1 MLTKSKFVQSL
12 SCLNKLHFSL
22 QGHKSSKE
30 ENKFLEELASG
41 GFQVEALARTAF
53 QNGRFV
59 GKFHADDI
67 EVTIGKR
74 KPGEILEL
82 FEPTFVYSGCS
93 SKVDILIVNDQG
105 IHIKEVKAKSFD
117 PTASEWLGKK
127 NPTSLNSKYA
137 EVLMDLAFQTDV
149 ISRLYPDVNVTS
161 SFIMADKLK
170 VASRDGMNQLF
181 ETDGGRILT
190 QVSEE
195 LAWGLLTD
203 FDVTDIVRRILAEE
217 LTYQKETFSFYLSNA
232 KEVTKD
238 IFPNFPP
245 RQTACKNC
253 EFRSSRSDSPHLICF
268 HEFFDINS
276 YNSESTIL
284 DIGNNRNTSHF
295 DSGKLLLEDID
306 ENPYEEPIKGKLL
319 TRTNRQWLQFEMA
332 TNKQAS
338 SVYFDHEMFRRIS
351 GEWDWPLNLIDFE
364 TSAVAIPFYKGQHP
378 YENVAFQ
385 FSHHIL
391 HEGGSIEHA
400 GQFLNTTPGEFP
412 NFLFARE
419 LIKSLSRNAGT
430 VFRFATHENT
440 IITHVIKQLQ
450 ASNLEDKVDLING
463 LLPLVNGNKLEYES
477 SLTGTRDMVD
487 LLKVAESCYYSESLG
502 GSYSMKKLLP
512 AVFQSEF
519 IKAKYQNEI
528 GDINVSSLNFPKNW
542 KWYQEGQDPYKL
554 LPTYEVED
562 LRLDS
567 NTEINNGGLA
577 LAMYGKLQF
586 TDVNEKAREEIRTG
600 LLRYC
605 ELDTLAMAMVI
616 EYFKSIK

>member
-1 MLTKSKFVQSL
+1 M
-12 SCLNKLHFSL
+12 
-22 QGHKSSKE
+22 KE

-53 QNGRFV
+53 QNGQFV
-59 GKFHADDI
+59 GNLHADNI
-67 EVTIGKR
+67 AEIIRQRKSGEV
-74 KPGEILEL
+74 LEL
-82 FEPTFVYSGCS
+82 FEPAFVSSGCS
-93 SKVDILIVNDQG
+93 SKVDIFIVNDQG

-117 PTASEWLGKK
+117 PTVSEWLGKK
-127 NPTSLNSKYA
+127 NPTALNSKYA
-137 EVLMDLAFQTDV
+137 EVLMDLAFQTDI
-149 ISRLYPDVNVTS
+149 ISRLYPSVNVTS

-170 VASRDGMNQLF
+170 VATRDGMNQMF

-195 LAWGLLTD
+195 LAWDLLTD
-203 FDVTDIVRRILAEE
+203 FDVSDIVRRILAEE
-217 LTYQKETFSFYLSNA
+217 LTYQKETFSFYLSHA

-253 EFRSSRSDSPHLICF
+253 EFRSSGTDSPHLICF

-276 YNSESTIL
+276 YDGEPTIL

-295 DSGKLLLEDID
+295 DRGKLLLEDID

-319 TRTNRQWLQFEMA
+319 SRKNRQWLQFDMA
-332 TNKQAS
+332 TNRQAS
-338 SVYFDHEMFRRIS
+338 PVYFDQEMFRRIS
-351 GEWDWPLNLIDFE
+351 GEWEWPLNLIDFE

-378 YENVAFQ
+378 YDNVAFQ

-391 HEGGSIEHA
+391 YKDGSIEHA

-412 NFLFARE
+412 NFQFARE
-419 LIKSLSRNAGT
+419 LIESLSRNSGT

-440 IITHVIKQLQ
+440 IITHIIGQLQ
-450 ASNLEDKVDLING
+450 DSDIEDKVDLING
-463 LLPLVNGNKLEYES
+463 LLPIVNGNKLEYES

-519 IKAKYQNEI
+519 IKEKYQNRI
-528 GDINVSSLNFPKNW
+528 GDINVSSFNFPKNW
-542 KWYQEGQDPYKL
+542 KWYKDGQDPYKL

-586 TDVNEKAREEIRTG
+586 TDLNKKAREKIRTG

-616 EYFKSIK
+616 EYFKNL

>member
-12 SCLNKLHFSL
+12 SCLNKLHFNL
-22 QGHKSSKE
+22 QGHNSSKE
-30 ENKFLEELASG
+30 ENKFLEVLASG
-41 GFQVEALARTAF
+41 GFQVESLARTAF
-53 QNGRFV
+53 QNGQFV
-59 GKFHADDI
+59 GDFSADDI
-67 EVTIGKR
+67 KGIIDKR

-82 FEPTFVYSGCS
+82 FEPTFVFSGCS
-93 SKVDILIVNDQG
+93 SKVDVLIVNDQG

-117 PTASEWLGKK
+117 PSASEWLGKK

-137 EVLMDLAFQTDV
+137 EVLMDLAFQTDI
-149 ISRLYPDVNVTS
+149 ISRLYPDLKVTS
-161 SFIMADKLK
+161 SFIMADKSK
-170 VASRDGMNQLF
+170 VASRNGMNQLF

-190 QVSEE
+190 QVSEQ
-195 LAWGLLTD
+195 LAWDLLTD
-203 FDVTDIVRRILAEE
+203 FDVSDIIRGILGEE
-217 LTYQKETFSFYLSNA
+217 LIYQKETFSFYLSNA
-232 KEVTKD
+232 KQVTKD

-253 EFRSSRSDSPHLICF
+253 EFRSSGTDSPHLICF

-276 YNSESTIL
+276 YDGEPTIL

-295 DSGKLLLEDID
+295 DSGQLLLEDINV
-306 ENPYEEPIKGKLL
+306 NPYEEPIKGKLL
-319 TRTNRQWLQFEMA
+319 TRTNRQWLQFDMA
-332 TNKQAS
+332 TNRQAS
-338 SVYFDHEMFRRIS
+338 PVYFDQEMFRRIS
-351 GEWDWPLNLIDFE
+351 GEWEWPLNLIDFE

-378 YENVAFQ
+378 YDNVAFQ

-391 HEGGSIEHA
+391 YKDGSIEHA

-412 NFLFARE
+412 NFQFARE
-419 LIKSLSRNAGT
+419 LIESLSRNSGT

-440 IITHVIKQLQ
+440 IITHIIGQLQ
-450 ASNLEDKVDLING
+450 ASDIEDKVDLING
-463 LLPLVNGNKLEYES
+463 LLPFVNGNKLEYES

-512 AVFQSEF
+512 AVFQSEY
-519 IKAKYQNEI
+519 IKEKYQNEI

-542 KWYQEGQDPYKL
+542 EWYQNGQDPYKL

-586 TDVNEKAREEIRTG
+586 TDVNERAREDIRIG

-616 EYFKSIK
+616 EYFQSIR

>member
-12 SCLNKLHFSL
+12 SCLNRLHFSL
-22 QGHKSSKE
+22 KGHKSSKE

-41 GFQVEALARTAF
+41 GFQVEGLARTAF
-53 QNGRFV
+53 QNGQFV
-59 GKFHADDI
+59 GDVHADDI
-67 EVTIGKR
+67 KDIISNR
-74 KPGEILEL
+74 KPGEVLEL
-82 FEPTFVYSGCS
+82 FEPTFVFSGRS
-93 SKVDILIVNDQG
+93 AKVDILVIDDQG

-117 PTASEWLGKK
+117 PTASAWLAKRDTK
-127 NPTSLNSKYA
+127 SLNSKYA
-137 EVLMDLAFQTDV
+137 EILMDLSFQSDIV
-149 ISRLYPDVNVTS
+149 SRLYPDVNVTS
-161 SFIMADKLK
+161 SFIMADKSK

-181 ETDGGRILT
+181 ETNGGRILT
-190 QVSEE
+190 QVTDE
-195 LAWGLLTD
+195 LAWDLLTD
-203 FDVTDIVRRILAEE
+203 FDVTDIVTRILAEE
-217 LTYQKETFSFYLSNA
+217 LTFQKEAFSFYLSNA
-232 KEVTKD
+232 MEVKED

-253 EFRSSRSDSPHLICF
+253 EFRSSETASPHLICF
-268 HEFFDINS
+268 HELFDLNN
-276 YNSESTIL
+276 YDGESTIL

-306 ENPYEEPIKGKLL
+306 ENPFEEPIKGKLL

-332 TNKQAS
+332 TNKQTS
-338 SVYFDHEMFRRIS
+338 SVYFDREMFRRIS
-351 GEWDWPLNLIDFE
+351 EEWEWPLNLIDFE
-364 TSAVAIPFYKGQHP
+364 TSAVAIPFYKGQRP

-391 HEGGSIEHA
+391 DEDGSIEHVS
-400 GQFLNTTPGEFP
+400 QFLNTTPGEFP
-412 NFLFARE
+412 NFQFARE
-419 LIKSLSRNAGT
+419 LIKSLSINSGT

-440 IITHVIKQLQ
+440 IITHIIKQIQ
-450 ASNLEDKVDLING
+450 ASNLEDKVELING
-463 LLPLVNGNKLEYES
+463 LLPFVNGNKLEYES
-477 SLTGTRDMVD
+477 SLTATRDMVD

-519 IKAKYQNEI
+519 IKGKYQNKI

-605 ELDTLAMAMVI
+605 ELDTLAMAMVL

>member
-1 MLTKSKFVQSL
+1 M
-12 SCLNKLHFSL
+12 
-22 QGHKSSKE
+22 
-30 ENKFLEELASG
+30 EELASG
-41 GFQVEALARTAF
+41 GFQVEALARTAYR
-53 QNGRFV
+53 NGQFI
-59 GKFHADDI
+59 GNLHADDI
-67 EVTIGKR
+67 TVIIRKR
-74 KPGEILEL
+74 KPGEVLEL
-82 FEPTFVYSGCS
+82 FEPTFVSSGCS

-117 PTASEWLGKK
+117 PTASDWLGKK

-137 EVLMDLAFQTDV
+137 EVLMDLAFQTDI

-203 FDVTDIVRRILAEE
+203 FDVTDIVRRVLADE

-245 RQTACKNC
+245 KQTACKNC
-253 EFRSSRSDSPHLICF
+253 EFRSSGIDSMHLICF

-276 YNSESTIL
+276 FDGKPTIL

-306 ENPYEEPIKGKLL
+306 ENPYEEPINGKLL
-319 TRTNRQWLQFEMA
+319 TLTNRQWLQFEMA

-338 SVYFDHEMFRRIS
+338 SVYFDREMFRRIS
-351 GEWDWPLNLIDFE
+351 GEWEWPLNLIDFE
-364 TSAVAIPFYKGQHP
+364 TSAVAIPFYKGQRP
-378 YENVAFQ
+378 YENIAFQ

-391 HEGGSIEHA
+391 HEDGRIEHA
-400 GQFLNTTPGEFP
+400 DQFLNTTPGEFP
-412 NFLFARE
+412 NFQFARE
-419 LIKSLSRNAGT
+419 LIKSLSRNKGS

-440 IITHVIKQLQ
+440 IITHIIKQLR
-450 ASNLEDKVDLING
+450 ASNLKDKVDLING
-463 LLPLVNGNKLEYES
+463 LVPFVNGNKLEYES
-477 SLTGTRDMVD
+477 SLVGTRNMVD

-502 GSYSMKKLLP
+502 GRYSMKKLLP

-519 IKAKYQNEI
+519 VKGKYQKEI
-528 GDINVSSLNFPKNW
+528 GDINLSSLNFPKNW
-542 KWYQEGQDPYKL
+542 RWYQEGQDPYKL
-554 LPTYEVED
+554 LPSYEVED
-562 LRLDS
+562 HRLDA

>member
-1 MLTKSKFVQSL
+1 MTLTKSKFIQSL
-12 SCLNKLHFSL
+12 SCRNKLHFNL
-22 QGHKSSKE
+22 QGHKSTKE

-53 QNGRFV
+53 QNGQFV
-59 GKFHADDI
+59 GNLHADNI
-67 EVTIGKR
+67 AEIIRQRKSGEV
-74 KPGEILEL
+74 LEL
-82 FEPTFVYSGCS
+82 FEPAFVSSGCS
-93 SKVDILIVNDQG
+93 SKVDIFIVNDQG

-117 PTASEWLGKK
+117 PTVSEWLGKK
-127 NPTSLNSKYA
+127 NPTALNSKYA
-137 EVLMDLAFQTDV
+137 EVLMDLAFQTDI
-149 ISRLYPDVNVTS
+149 ISRLYPSVNVTS

-170 VASRDGMNQLF
+170 VATRDGMNQMF

-195 LAWGLLTD
+195 LAWDLLTD
-203 FDVTDIVRRILAEE
+203 FDVSDIVRRILAEE
-217 LTYQKETFSFYLSNA
+217 LTYQKETFSFYLSHA

-253 EFRSSRSDSPHLICF
+253 EFRSSGTDSPHLICF

-276 YNSESTIL
+276 YDGEPTIL

-295 DSGKLLLEDID
+295 DRGKLLLEDID

-319 TRTNRQWLQFEMA
+319 SRKNRQWLQFDMA
-332 TNKQAS
+332 TNRQAS
-338 SVYFDHEMFRRIS
+338 PVYFDQEMFRRIS
-351 GEWDWPLNLIDFE
+351 GEWEWPLNLIDFE

-378 YENVAFQ
+378 YDNVAFQ

-391 HEGGSIEHA
+391 YKDGSIEHA

-412 NFLFARE
+412 NFQFARE
-419 LIKSLSRNAGT
+419 LIESLSRNSGT

-440 IITHVIKQLQ
+440 IITHIIGQLQ
-450 ASNLEDKVDLING
+450 DSDIEDKVDLING
-463 LLPLVNGNKLEYES
+463 LLPIVNGNKLEYES

-519 IKAKYQNEI
+519 IKEKYQNQI
-528 GDINVSSLNFPKNW
+528 GDINVSSFNFPKNW
-542 KWYQEGQDPYKL
+542 KWYKDGQDPYKL

-586 TDVNEKAREEIRTG
+586 TDLNKKAREKIRTG

-616 EYFKSIK
+616 EYFKNL

>member
-1 MLTKSKFVQSL
+1 MTLTKSKFIQSL
-12 SCLNKLHFSL
+12 NCRNKLHFNL
-22 QGHKSSKE
+22 QSHKSTKE
-30 ENKFLEELASG
+30 ENKFLEELANG

-53 QNGRFV
+53 QNGQFV
-59 GKFHADDI
+59 GNLHADNI
-67 EVTIGKR
+67 AEIIRQRKSGEV
-74 KPGEILEL
+74 LEL
-82 FEPTFVYSGCS
+82 FEPAFVSSGCS
-93 SKVDILIVNDQG
+93 SKVDIFIVNDQG

-117 PTASEWLGKK
+117 PTVSEWLGKK

-137 EVLMDLAFQTDV
+137 EVLMDLAFQTDI
-149 ISRLYPDVNVTS
+149 ISRLYPNVNVTS
-161 SFIMADKLK
+161 SFIMVDKLK
-170 VASRDGMNQLF
+170 VASRDGMNQMF

-195 LAWGLLTD
+195 LAWDLLTD
-203 FDVTDIVRRILAEE
+203 FDVSEIVKRILAEE
-217 LTYQKETFSFYLSNA
+217 LTYQKETFSFYLSHA

-253 EFRSSRSDSPHLICF
+253 EFRSSGTDSPHLICF

-276 YNSESTIL
+276 YDGEPTIL

-295 DSGKLLLEDID
+295 DRGKLLLEDID

-319 TRTNRQWLQFEMA
+319 SRKNRQWLQFDMA
-332 TNKQAS
+332 TNRQAS
-338 SVYFDHEMFRRIS
+338 PVYFDQEMFRRIS
-351 GEWDWPLNLIDFE
+351 GEWEWPLNLIDFE

-378 YENVAFQ
+378 YDNVAFQ

-391 HEGGSIEHA
+391 YKDGSIEHA

-412 NFLFARE
+412 NFQFARE
-419 LIKSLSRNAGT
+419 LIESLSRNSGT

-440 IITHVIKQLQ
+440 IITHIIGQLQ
-450 ASNLEDKVDLING
+450 ASDIEDKVDLING
-463 LLPLVNGNKLEYES
+463 LLPFVNGNKLEYES

-519 IKAKYQNEI
+519 IKEKYQNQI
-528 GDINVSSLNFPKNW
+528 GDINVSSFNFPKNW
-542 KWYQEGQDPYKL
+542 KWYKDGQDPYKL

-567 NTEINNGGLA
+567 NT
-577 LAMYGKLQF
+577 
-586 TDVNEKAREEIRTG
+586 
-600 LLRYC
+600 
-605 ELDTLAMAMVI
+605 
-616 EYFKSIK
+616 

>member
-12 SCLNKLHFSL
+12 SCLNKLHFNL

-41 GFQVEALARTAF
+41 GFQVESLARTAF
-53 QNGRFV
+53 QNGQFV
-59 GKFHADDI
+59 GDFSADDI
-67 EVTIGKR
+67 KGIIDKR

-82 FEPTFVYSGCS
+82 FEPTFVFSGCS
-93 SKVDILIVNDQG
+93 SKVDVLIVNDQG

-117 PTASEWLGKK
+117 PSASEWLGKK

-137 EVLMDLAFQTDV
+137 EVLMDLAFQTDI
-149 ISRLYPDVNVTS
+149 ISRLYPDLKVTS
-161 SFIMADKLK
+161 SFIMADKSK
-170 VASRDGMNQLF
+170 VASRDGMNQMF

-195 LAWGLLTD
+195 LAWDLLTD
-203 FDVTDIVRRILAEE
+203 FDVSDIVRRILAEE
-217 LTYQKETFSFYLSNA
+217 LTYQKETFSFYLSHA

-253 EFRSSRSDSPHLICF
+253 EFRSSGTDSPHLICF

-276 YNSESTIL
+276 YDGEPTIL

-295 DSGKLLLEDID
+295 DSGQLLLEDINV
-306 ENPYEEPIKGKLL
+306 NPYEEPIKGKLL
-319 TRTNRQWLQFEMA
+319 TRTNRQWLQFDMA
-332 TNKQAS
+332 TNRQAS
-338 SVYFDHEMFRRIS
+338 PVYFDQEMFRRIS
-351 GEWDWPLNLIDFE
+351 GEWEWPLNLIDFE

-378 YENVAFQ
+378 YDNVAFQ

-391 HEGGSIEHA
+391 YKDGSIEHA

-412 NFLFARE
+412 NFQFARE
-419 LIKSLSRNAGT
+419 LIESLSRNSGT

-440 IITHVIKQLQ
+440 IITHIIGQLQ
-450 ASNLEDKVDLING
+450 ASDIEDKVDLING
-463 LLPLVNGNKLEYES
+463 LLPFVNGNKLEYES

-519 IKAKYQNEI
+519 IEEKYQNKI
-528 GDINVSSLNFPKNW
+528 DDINVSSFNFPKNW
-542 KWYQEGQDPYKL
+542 KWYKDGQDPYKL

-586 TDVNEKAREEIRTG
+586 TDVNDRAREDIRIG

-616 EYFKSIK
+616 EYFKSLK

>member
-12 SCLNKLHFSL
+12 SCLNKLHFNL

-41 GFQVEALARTAF
+41 GFQVEALARTVF
-53 QNGRFV
+53 QNGQFV
-59 GKFHADDI
+59 GNLHADDI
-67 EVTIGKR
+67 AVIISQR
-74 KPGEILEL
+74 KPGEVLEL
-82 FEPTFVYSGCS
+82 FEPAFVFRGCS
-93 SKVDILIVNDQG
+93 SKVDILIVNDHG

-117 PTASEWLGKK
+117 PSASEWLGKK

-137 EVLMDLAFQTDV
+137 EVLMDLAFQTDI
-149 ISRLYPDVNVTS
+149 ISRLYPELNVTS
-161 SFIMADKLK
+161 SFIMADKSK

-181 ETDGGRILT
+181 EADGGRILT

-195 LAWGLLTD
+195 LAWDLLTD
-203 FDVTDIVRRILAEE
+203 FDVSDIVRRILAEE
-217 LTYQKETFSFYLSNA
+217 LIYQKETFSFYLSNA
-232 KEVTKD
+232 KDVTKD
-238 IFPNFPP
+238 LFPNFPP
-245 RQTACKNC
+245 KQTACKNC
-253 EFRSSRSDSPHLICF
+253 EFRSSGSDSPHLICF
-268 HEFFDINS
+268 HKFFDINR
-276 YNSESTIL
+276 YNGEPTIL

-319 TRTNRQWLQFEMA
+319 SRKNRQWLQFDMA
-332 TNKQAS
+332 TNRQAS
-338 SVYFDHEMFRRIS
+338 PVYFDQEMFRRIS
-351 GEWDWPLNLIDFE
+351 GEWEWPLNLIDFE

-378 YENVAFQ
+378 YDNVAFQ

-391 HEGGSIEHA
+391 YKDGSIEHA

-412 NFLFARE
+412 NFQFARE
-419 LIKSLSRNAGT
+419 LIESLSRNSGT

-440 IITHVIKQLQ
+440 IITHIIGQLQ
-450 ASNLEDKVDLING
+450 ASDIEDKVDLING
-463 LLPLVNGNKLEYES
+463 LLPFVNGNKLEYES

-519 IKAKYQNEI
+519 IKEKYQNQI
-528 GDINVSSLNFPKNW
+528 GDINVSSFNFPKNW
-542 KWYQEGQDPYKL
+542 KWYKDGQDPYKL

-586 TDVNEKAREEIRTG
+586 TDVNKKAREKIRTG

-616 EYFKSIK
+616 EYFKNL